1 MRENNRTRSVV
12 LCGLS
17 IALLAVGAF
26 ITLPLGPV
34 PFTLQTLMLIL
45 IVTILTPG
53 ESIVAVAGYLVLGAI
68 GLPVFSGMRGGFAV
82 LAGPTGGFL
91 IGFLVGTVIV
101 ALIRIIVSKRARSLS
116 VTLGFDVLTALAIMI
131 VSYGLGSLWFVFST
145 GSTFQAALALCVVP
159 FLVPDAIKAIA
170 ALTCAQPVRVA
181 LGRASWRQYRKVG
194 PERS

>member
-53 ESIVAVAGYLVLGAI
+53 ESIVAVAGYLVLGAV

-101 ALIRIIVSKRARSLS
+101 ALIRIILSKRVHGLS
-116 VTLGFDVLTALAIMI
+116 VTLTFDVLAALAIMI
-131 VSYGLGSLWFVFST
+131 ASYGLGALWFVFST
-145 GSTFQAALALCVVP
+145 GNTLQAALALCVVP
-159 FLVPDAIKAIA
+159 FLAPDVIKAIA
-170 ALTCAQPVRVA
+170 AITCAQPVRIA
-181 LGRASWRQYRKVG
+181 LGRASWRQNRKVG
-194 PERS
+194 SEQS